1 MATLETEILLWIH
14 AHSSRP
20 LDALFLL
27 SNLLG
32 TFWFC
37 AAVVVGVAS
46 WLWRRGNRAEAK
58 LWLFLGVSTYVLQEW
73 LKLVV
78 GRPRPA
84 LWPRL
89 ILVTSTSFPSGHAL
103 AAATFFPLL
112 ARTWT
117 RERPRE
123 KWAARAA
130 AAAFALF
137 IGFGRLYLGVHWP
150 SDVLAGWTLGIMQT
164 ALAIAIRSGSS
175 SSGRP
180 VPDGQHCDRERP

>member
-1 MATLETEILLWIH
+1 LETEILLWIH
-14 AHSSRP
+14 AHASR
-20 LDALFLL
+20 LLELGFLL

-37 AAVVVGVAS
+37 SSVVVGLAT
-46 WLWRRGNRAEAK
+46 WHLRRGDRAEAH
-58 LWLFLGVSTYVLQEW
+58 LWLALGVSTYLLQEW
-73 LKLVV
+73 LKLGVA
-78 GRPRPA
+78 RPRPE

-89 ILVTSTSFPSGHAL
+89 VFVSSYSFPSGHAL

-130 AAAFALF
+130 AAALAIF

-150 SDVLAGWTLGIMQT
+150 SDVLAGWTLGCLQT
-164 ALAIAIRSGSS
+164 ATAIWIRDGFFP
-175 SSGRP
+175 SGRRARGEP
-180 VPDGQHCDRERP
+180 RYDRERP